1 MKSRTTISLSLLMI
15 LIMILP
21 AIGRCVDD
29 KEARKIMVQ
38 VDERDDGDNIVSE
51 MEMILID
58 KNGNERIRNI
68 KAFAKDKGQDT
79 LNILFFLYPPD
90 IKGTGFL
97 TREYGESG
105 KDDDQWLYLP
115 ALKSTKRIATSDKS
129 EKFMGSDFT
138 YADMGSLDL
147 EDYDFSFF
155 EKQKEIAINGKMC
168 WIIWAMPRSKDVIKK
183 TGYEKSLLFIRKD
196 NVCLV
201 RAKFW
206 VEQGGYIK
214 LLDTKELKLI
224 DGIWTA
230 TEVHMVKTR
239 DNIQLHKTILK
250 LIDIKYNQDLSESMF
265 TENQLEKGL

>member
-1 MKSRTTISLSLLMI
+1 MALITAIPTIA
-15 LIMILP
+15 P
-21 AIGRCVDD
+21 CADD

-58 KNGNERIRNI
+58 KNNNERVRNI
-68 KAFAKDKGQDT
+68 KAFAKDKGKDT

-97 TREYGESG
+97 THEYGESG

-138 YADMGSLDL
+138 YADMGSMDL
-147 EDYDFSFF
+147 EEYDFSFF
-155 EKQKEIAINGKMC
+155 EKQKEIAINDKMC
-168 WIIWAMPRSKDVIKK
+168 WIIWAMPRSKEIMKK

-196 NVCLV
+196 NFCLT

-214 LLDTKELKLI
+214 LLDVKEMKQI

-230 TEVHMVKTR
+230 MEVHMVKTR
-239 DNIQLHKTILK
+239 NNIQLHKTILK

-265 TENQLEKGL
+265 TELQLEKGL